1 MNMSTTT
8 TNNSR
13 LTLVSALADG
23 KPSIVA
29 EVLIKQ
35 GRSVKE
41 VQDFSKTLGEA
52 VKLATRLIREDNK
65 RKAEREK
72 EERLQRE
79 EREKAER
86 LIHEQA
92 QAGINA
98 AKDIFIETMIAGGM
112 PREMAVEMAESEF
125 SHVYPMGKVT
135 IKYKGKSFDI
145 SVKGKASDELKT
157 VMRATNMNRKQIIEH
172 FAVTN

>member
-1 MNMSTTT
+1 MNTT

-35 GRSVKE
+35 GRTVKE
-41 VQDFSKTLGEA
+41 VVQFSRTLNQA
-52 VKLATRLIREDNK
+52 VKVASQWIREEAK
-65 RKAEREK
+65 KHAEEQARIKKEREQREAAERAI
-72 EERLQRE
+72 L
-79 EREKAER
+79 
-86 LIHEQA
+86 EQA

-98 AKDIFIETMIAGGM
+98 AKEVYLQTLIAGGLSEAM
-112 PREMAVEMAESEF
+112 AKEMVEREF

-135 IKYKGKSFDI
+135 INYKGKVFETSI
-145 SVKGKASDELKT
+145 KGKASDDLKE
-157 VMRATNMNRKQIIEH
+157 VMKATGWNRKQIIEH
-172 FAVTN
+172 FAVV